1 MFQTCAN
8 IISVVKANIRLEIQ
22 IHLQSFHFVCVCTCF
37 SIEVAK
43 VVNEK
48 CEKIHFS
55 VQPGDKNSKQHAIS
69 NVPAHAHTLTHAK
82 VKYHVLTI

>member
-1 MFQTCAN
+1 M
-8 IISVVKANIRLEIQ
+8 ISVVKANIRLEIQ
-22 IHLQSFHFVCVCTCF
+22 IHLQSFHFMCVCTCF

-55 VQPGDKNSKQHAIS
+55 VQPSDKNSKQHAIS
-69 NVPAHAHTLTHAK
+69 NVPAHTHTHACTLTHAK